1 MVFAT
6 GSTLKCE
13 RLAAY
18 NEILI
23 LAFPA
28 KLIKPDEVDMGVMGW
43 KKFGGNVLVVA
54 R

>member
-6 GSTLKCE
+6 GFTVECE

-23 LAFPA
+23 LAFSTEL
-28 KLIKPDEVDMGVMGW
+28 KKQDEVNMGAMNW
-43 KKFGGNVLVVA
+43 KQFGGDISIA
-54 R
+54 TR